1 MKKQFVAGFLSLLV
15 SGAALAQ
22 QNTQASA
29 DRPQGQPTQGRP
41 PMVQPDFFSLGV
53 AAGAGWTEYV
63 DSDIVI
69 NPFPF
74 VAFRQGRFYS
84 NQAGVGFEIYKNKG
98 FRFSAV
104 TEVAFQE
111 TNRNQVSSLDDM
123 QSLDIPLYAGLS
135 VDVPLDR
142 FVFTGTVQREVGLA
156 SEGWRASGSIARPI
170 FVNRKLQLSP
180 SVTFQWLDDR
190 VTDYLYGVS
199 ARDVLPARARYEADN
214 SFKLSG
220 SLTGIYR
227 LSDKFTL
234 VGSSGLTWNND
245 EIVNSPI
252 VDRRT
257 VFSTFFAIGY
267 NF

>member
-1 MKKQFVAGFLSLLV
+1 MRFTLYAGLLSLLF
-15 SGAALAQ
+15 SSTAWAQ
-22 QNTQASA
+22 QNNQSA
-29 DRPQGQPTQGRP
+29 GERPQGGPGQGR
-41 PMVQPDFFSLGV
+41 PMVQPDFFSAGV
-53 AAGAGWTEYV
+53 AAGAGWTEFV

-74 VAFRQGRFYS
+74 VAFKQGRFYS
-84 NQAGVGFEIYKNKG
+84 NQAGVGFELYKNKG
-98 FRFSAV
+98 FRISAV

-111 TNRNQVSSLDDM
+111 TNRNQVDSLDDM
-123 QSLDIPLYAGLS
+123 ESLDIPLYAGVS

-142 FVFTGTVQREVGLA
+142 FVLTGTVQRELGLA
-156 SEGWRASGSIARPI
+156 SEGWRAMGSISRPI

-180 SVTFQWLDDR
+180 SFTFQWQDDR

-199 ARDVLPARARYEADN
+199 TRDVLPTRALFEADD

-234 VGSSGLTWNND
+234 VGSSGLTWHND
-245 EIVNSPI
+245 DIVDSPI

-257 VFSTFFAIGY
+257 VFSTFLAIGY